1 LRNKYTH
8 MEIIETISNALNSHG
23 LKVTPQRIA
32 VYRALL
38 QLNNHPDT
46 DQIIAKVTLENP
58 TISSGTIYKTLDT
71 FAEYNII
78 GRIKTDTG
86 RMRFDH
92 ITENHHHLYD
102 KSTDRIEDYMD
113 DELNLLITDYFK
125 KKSIHGF
132 EPMDIKMQIIGRF
145 TEES

>member
-1 LRNKYTH
+1 
-8 MEIIETISNALNSHG
+8 MEIIEKIRHALNSHG

-46 DQIIAKVTLENP
+46 DQIIAKVTAENP

-78 GRIKTDTG
+78 SRIKTDTG

-113 DELNLLITDYFK
+113 DDLNELIAGYFK
-125 KKSIHGF
+125 KKNINGF
-132 EPMDIKMQIIGRF
+132 EPTDIKLQIIGKF
-145 TEES
+145 SE

>member
-1 LRNKYTH
+1 
-8 MEIIETISNALNSHG
+8 MEIIENIRKALNSHD

-46 DQIIAKVTLENP
+46 DQIIAEVTEENP
-58 TISSGTIYKTLDT
+58 TISGGTIYKTLDT
-71 FAEYNII
+71 FAEKNII
-78 GRIKTDTG
+78 SRIKTDSG

-102 KSTDRIEDYMD
+102 KSTDRIEDYSD
-113 DELNLLITDYFK
+113 EELNLLISEYFA
-125 KKSIHGF
+125 KKSIKGF
-132 EPMDIKMQIIGRF
+132 EPTDIKLQIIGKF
-145 TEES
+145 TG